1 MRNLY
6 NAFMKLFTEYG
17 VLAWGRAPKTH
28 LVKIERSVNKA
39 VRIKLFQG
47 KCTVTVKYQA
57 IAVKVHEK
65 VDPLS
70 APRFRTRVFTNHI
83 RASIN
88 NTTNTKLI
96 LSSAGVLSLFYQ
108 SFKTWDNVPKNIPE
122 CHSPKAFP
130 KEYQKYILQPVI

>member
-1 MRNLY
+1 MRNLS

-28 LVKIERSVNKA
+28 LVKIDKSLNKA

-70 APRFRTRVFTNHI
+70 APIFHTRVFTYHI

-88 NTTNTKLI
+88 NTSNTRE
-96 LSSAGVLSLFYQ
+96 FYHYFIRALKHGTMFLKI
-108 SFKTWDNVPKNIPE
+108 FK
-122 CHSPKAFP
+122 S
-130 KEYQKYILQPVI
+130 VIHQ